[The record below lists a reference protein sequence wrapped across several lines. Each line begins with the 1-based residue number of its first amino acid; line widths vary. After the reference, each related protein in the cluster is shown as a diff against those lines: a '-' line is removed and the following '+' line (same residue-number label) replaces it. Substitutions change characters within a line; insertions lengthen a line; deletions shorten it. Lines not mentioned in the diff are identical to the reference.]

1 MRGETMQVTDAEYGA
16 AHSDKSHANY
26 RYHANRMAIATALL
40 KRHVGLQGANV
51 FDFGCG
57 EGSFMRALMAGGAT
71 VSGVDPSK
79 SLIDIA
85 PATAAV
91 GSVEVL
97 EAVPAAS
104 LDLLVVLNVLG
115 YVPHDEQARFWAA
128 ARRAVKLGGY
138 MLQAN
143 ANPKAAA
150 GREYTFMANPDTFP
164 ALWRRMVFMRSGA
177 IFIGFVW
184 GPRKTHWLALAHR
197 SSRTSRHPGGSSRD
211 TVYRLL
217 FDQSQDGIGT
227 SAARR

>member
-1 MRGETMQVTDAEYGA
+1 MAE
-16 AHSDKSHANY
+16 
-26 RYHANRMAIATALL
+26 
-40 KRHVGLQGANV
+40 
-51 FDFGCG
+51 
-57 EGSFMRALMAGGAT
+57 GAT

-164 ALWRRMVFMRSGA
+164 AFLAQNGFHEVGRNFHRFRLGGLGKRIGLPWLIDRHVQAAIPEALRVIRSTGYFSISRR
-177 IFIGFVW
+177 
-184 GPRKTHWLALAHR
+184 TE
-197 SSRTSRHPGGSSRD
+197 
-211 TVYRLL
+211 
-217 FDQSQDGIGT
+217 
-227 SAARR
+227 